1 MPRPIRRWLVLT
13 WQQRGLCRK
22 SWYFGDGWLTVW
34 SALPVLL
41 HDCGSQGIGF
51 ATEVGEGAGRGY
63 NVNVP
68 WFETKMGDGD
78 YMAGD
83 CSRD

>member
-1 MPRPIRRWLVLT
+1 
-13 WQQRGLCRK
+13 
-22 SWYFGDGWLTVW
+22 VW

-78 YMAGD
+78 YMAGE
-83 CSRD
+83 CSRDPPSQRSGFKAGSLVAQRKD